1 MMKINTD
8 YKRRA
13 RKFRLNFKDAQ
24 IVHLAPLMLCYQ
36 QYVSI
41 LRELELKMKAEILEK
56 MKRRGTAAPNLTESD
71 IDLDLNYTSDI
82 ESR

>member
-1 MMKINTD
+1 
-8 YKRRA
+8 
-13 RKFRLNFKDAQ
+13 
-24 IVHLAPLMLCYQ
+24 MLCYQ

>member
-1 MMKINTD
+1 MEKINRD
-8 YKRRA
+8 HKRRA
-13 RKFRLNFKDAQ
+13 RKFKLNFQDAQ
-24 IVHLAPLMLCYQ
+24 TVNLGPLMLCYP

>member
-1 MMKINTD
+1 M
-8 YKRRA
+8 
-13 RKFRLNFKDAQ
+13 
-24 IVHLAPLMLCYQ
+24 CYP
-36 QYVSI
+36 QYVYI
-41 LRELELKMKAEILEK
+41 LRELELQMKAEILEK